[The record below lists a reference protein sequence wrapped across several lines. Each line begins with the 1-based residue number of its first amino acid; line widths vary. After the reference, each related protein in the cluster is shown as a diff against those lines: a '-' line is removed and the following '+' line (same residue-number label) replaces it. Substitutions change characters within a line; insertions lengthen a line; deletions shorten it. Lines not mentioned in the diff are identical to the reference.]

1 MNNREQILHFYL
13 MGWDDCVEGC
23 NDNINSFADNSVFSK
38 AYRFG
43 WMDCKD
49 GSENRYGTDLDDDII
64 KMILS
69 DD

>member
-13 MGWDDCVEGC
+13 MGWDDCVEQ
-23 NDNINSFADNSVFSK
+23 NNENIDSFGDGSVFSK

-49 GSENRYGTDLDDDII
+49 GHENRCNGELDEEII

>member
-13 MGWDDCVEGC
+13 MGWDDCVDQ
-23 NDNINSFADNSVFSK
+23 NQTNINYFGDSSVFSK

-49 GSENRYGTDLDDDII
+49 GGESRVDNSDNEELI